1 MVWFM
6 LFLLLRGFRL
16 FSLEPNGNEKFN
28 ELAYFQTL
36 CIFMEEGDETEGRE
50 GEVDEMKEEG

>member
-1 MVWFM
+1 M

-28 ELAYFQTL
+28 ELAYFLTL
-36 CIFMEEGDETEGRE
+36 CIFKEEGDETEGRE
-50 GEVDEMKEEG
+50 EEVDEMEEEG